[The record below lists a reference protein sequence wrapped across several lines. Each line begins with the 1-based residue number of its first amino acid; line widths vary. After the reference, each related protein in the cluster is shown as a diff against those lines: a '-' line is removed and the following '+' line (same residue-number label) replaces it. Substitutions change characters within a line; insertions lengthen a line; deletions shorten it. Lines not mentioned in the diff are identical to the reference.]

1 MKKILAGVFCLFL
14 VPAAPSQAGL
24 FEDLLGGLKNSPVM
38 SGAPDLETTIA
49 GLKQA
54 LSVGTENAVAY
65 LSRNNGYFSNE
76 AVKILMPEQ
85 IQNVAETMKKFGF
98 QQQVESFELSMNR
111 AAEKAAPQAKRFFLD
126 AIQEMTFD
134 DAKGILNG
142 GDTSATEYLKSK
154 TSGKIYDAF
163 KPLVESSLDQVGGT
177 AAYNNMMKT
186 FTSLPFMS
194 AQSLDL
200 NHYVTNEAMA
210 GLFTMV
216 GEEEKK
222 IRTNP
227 AARVT
232 DLLQKVFGNK
242 G

>member
-1 MKKILAGVFCLFL
+1 
-14 VPAAPSQAGL
+14 
-24 FEDLLGGLKNSPVM
+24 
-38 SGAPDLETTIA
+38 
-49 GLKQA
+49 
-54 LSVGTENAVAY
+54 
-65 LSRNNGYFSNE
+65 
-76 AVKILMPEQ
+76 MPEK

-111 AAEKAAPQAKRFFLD
+111 AAEKAAPKAKEFFLD
-126 AIQEMTFD
+126 AIKEMTFE
-134 DAKGILNG
+134 DAQGILNG

-163 KPLVESSLDQVGGT
+163 QPIVGSSLNQVGGT
-177 AAYNNMMKT
+177 AAYNSMMKT

-200 NHYVTNEAMA
+200 NHYVTNEAMG
-210 GLFTMV
+210 GLFHMV

-222 IRTNP
+222 IRSNP

-232 DLLQKVFGNK
+232 DLLQRVFGGK

>member
-1 MKKILAGVFCLFL
+1 MKKISALVFCLFL
-14 VPAAPSQAGL
+14 IPAAGQAGI
-24 FEDLLGGLKNSPVM
+24 FEDLMGGLKNTPVM
-38 SGAPDLETTIA
+38 GGAPDLETTIS

-54 LSVGTENAVAY
+54 LSVGTENAVAF
-65 LSRNNGYFSNE
+65 LSRNNGYFKNE
-76 AVKILMPEQ
+76 AVKILMPEK
-85 IQNVAETMKKFGF
+85 IQNVADTMKKFGF
-98 QQQVESFELSMNR
+98 QQQVESFEMSMNR
-111 AAEKAAPQAKRFFLD
+111 AAEKAAPKAKEYFLE

-154 TSGKIYDAF
+154 TSGKIYEAF
-163 KPLVESSLDQVGGT
+163 KPMVENSLDQVGGT
-177 AAYNNMMKT
+177 AAYNNMMQT

-200 NHYVTNEAMA
+200 NHYVTNEAMN
-210 GLFTMV
+210 GLFLMV
-216 GEEEKK
+216 GKEEKK

-232 DLLQKVFGNK
+232 DLLKKVFGNQ